1 MFICDVNWN
10 GDLCMDYTCN
20 CHATCTLPQPKRY
33 WMLRLCCKR
42 TQKRKRSMYL
52 QRRLDWCAN
61 CSVWTGDRHNR
72 CNGFCSGPSAY
83 NCSKCNTHAH
93 RKDYGECVCDR
104 NWDGSDCSDYT
115 GLCYHTCVGCT
126 GHYADDLL
134 RVSTTPIS
142 TETCE
147 CEDNWGNLD
156 CSRWIGAC
164 HSRCNG
170 CHRR

>member
-1 MFICDVNWN
+1 
-10 GDLCMDYTCN
+10 MDYTGN
-20 CHATCTLPQPKRY
+20 CHATCTSCHSPSATGCYDCVVNAHRNESGACTCQ
-33 WMLRLCCKR
+33 
-42 TQKRKRSMYL
+42 
-52 QRRLDWCAN
+52 RLDWCAN
-61 CSVWTGDRHNR
+61 CSVWTGDCHNR
-72 CNGFCSGPSAY
+72 CDDSAPDHPHT
-83 NCSKCNTHAH
+83 SA
-93 RKDYGECVCDR
+93 R
-104 NWDGSDCSDYT
+104 NLTRTPTETTTVSAPATET
-115 GLCYHTCVGCT
+115 GMNLTARTTPNSATTPVW
-126 GHYADDLL
+126 AAPDLTPTTVL